1 MTLFDSITSFGFSVF
16 RLSTPIIYAA
26 LACTVTKKAGLL
38 NMAVEGMML
47 TAALMGVISSAL
59 TQNVFLGV
67 MGAVIAGSFVGALI
81 SYVNLVGKSELYL
94 TCIAVNLMAT
104 GGTTFALYRITG
116 AKGTTFSYLA
126 SLAVPDLRIPVLDK
140 IPFFGEILSGHS
152 ILTYLAFVC
161 TGVIWVLLFKT
172 RLGLRLRSVGENSH
186 AAESVGI
193 SVTKIQTAA
202 YLIAGAVAGLGGAF
216 MSMSYVTWFS
226 RDMVAGRGYIGL
238 SANNISGGSPVIST
252 LFSVLF
258 GIADAASN
266 VLQLTN
272 ASWAYF
278 VKMIP
283 YIITILGMVIMAVLV
298 NRRRRRMKQRVVEAA
313 IKD

>member
-1 MTLFDSITSFGFSVF
+1 M
-16 RLSTPIIYAA
+16 
-26 LACTVTKKAGLL
+26 
-38 NMAVEGMML
+38 
-47 TAALMGVISSAL
+47 
-59 TQNVFLGV
+59 
-67 MGAVIAGSFVGALI
+67 
-81 SYVNLVGKSELYL
+81 
-94 TCIAVNLMAT
+94 
-104 GGTTFALYRITG
+104 
-116 AKGTTFSYLA
+116 
-126 SLAVPDLRIPVLDK
+126 
-140 IPFFGEILSGHS
+140 
-152 ILTYLAFVC
+152 
-161 TGVIWVLLFKT
+161 
-172 RLGLRLRSVGENSH
+172 
-186 AAESVGI
+186 

>member
-1 MTLFDSITSFGFSVF
+1 
-16 RLSTPIIYAA
+16 
-26 LACTVTKKAGLL
+26 
-38 NMAVEGMML
+38 
-47 TAALMGVISSAL
+47 
-59 TQNVFLGV
+59 
-67 MGAVIAGSFVGALI
+67 
-81 SYVNLVGKSELYL
+81 
-94 TCIAVNLMAT
+94 
-104 GGTTFALYRITG
+104 
-116 AKGTTFSYLA
+116 
-126 SLAVPDLRIPVLDK
+126 
-140 IPFFGEILSGHS
+140 
-152 ILTYLAFVC
+152 
-161 TGVIWVLLFKT
+161 
-172 RLGLRLRSVGENSH
+172 
-186 AAESVGI
+186 
-193 SVTKIQTAA
+193 
-202 YLIAGAVAGLGGAF
+202 

-238 SANNISGGSPVIST
+238 SANNISGGSLVIST